1 MNRHTEYT
9 YSNEIKRRLFTT
21 KVERRIESAC
31 SLLLAI
37 AIGTGLAVLLVAWW
51 SS

>member
-1 MNRHTEYT
+1 MGRHTQYPYT
-9 YSNEIKRRLFTT
+9 NEIKRRLFTT
-21 KVERRIESAC
+21 KVERRIECVLSV
-31 SLLLAI
+31 LLAM